1 VRPALGRDESRDDP
15 PGDAPRRPV
24 RIPLVT
30 ILIILVNVFVFVRE
44 LNPSDRIRTILLILL
59 FVKITFT
66 ARLIGFWF
74 LAQLFDAG
82 PGAHAQTSGVS

>member
-1 VRPALGRDESRDDP
+1 
-15 PGDAPRRPV
+15 
-24 RIPLVT
+24 
-30 ILIILVNVFVFVRE
+30 
-44 LNPSDRIRTILLILL
+44 LILL

>member
-1 VRPALGRDESRDDP
+1 MIRRGTHRGARPHPSRHHP
-15 PGDAPRRPV
+15 HHPGECFRLCAGVD
-24 RIPLVT
+24 
-30 ILIILVNVFVFVRE
+30 
-44 LNPSDRIRTILLILL
+44 PSDRIRTVLLILL